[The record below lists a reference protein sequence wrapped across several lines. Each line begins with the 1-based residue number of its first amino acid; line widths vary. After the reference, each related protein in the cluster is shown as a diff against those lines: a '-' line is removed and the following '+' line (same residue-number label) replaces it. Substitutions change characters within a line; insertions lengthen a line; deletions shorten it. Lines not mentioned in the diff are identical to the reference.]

1 VKKLPTTLL
10 SALILLFMAIGMI
23 ACTEPQEEESAIL
36 NQEITSHEGEPILVG
51 PITRAGL
58 EQGTYN
64 TWFSSEY
71 SNYSLDSISLDSI
84 GDRIAEVSVA
94 IYLGTWCSDT
104 QREVPRFFKLL
115 DYLNY
120 DSEKVTLIG
129 LDNHPDRDL
138 QSPGGEEKGKDI
150 NYVPTF
156 IFSKDGHELGRI
168 IETPNETLEIDLLRI
183 LATQKTG

>member
-1 VKKLPTTLL
+1 
-10 SALILLFMAIGMI
+10 MAIGMM
-23 ACTEPQEEESAIL
+23 ACAEAPLEESAML

-58 EQGTYN
+58 EQVTYN
-64 TWFSSEY
+64 AWFSHEY
-71 SNYSLDSISLDSI
+71 GHYTLDSISLDSI
-84 GDRIAEVSVA
+84 GDRMAEVSVA

-120 DSEKVTLIG
+120 DSKKVVMIG
-129 LDNHPDRDL
+129 LDHHPDRNL

-156 IFSKDGHELGRI
+156 IFSKGGNELGRI
-168 IETPNETLEIDLLRI
+168 IETPDETLEIDLLRI
-183 LATQKTG
+183 LVTPKTG

>member
-10 SALILLFMAIGMI
+10 SALILFFMAIGMI
-23 ACTEPQEEESAIL
+23 ACTEAQQEEPGIL

-58 EQGTYN
+58 EQGSYN

-71 SNYSLDSISLDSI
+71 GNYSLDSIRLDSI
-84 GDRIAEVSVA
+84 GDRFAEVSVA

-120 DSEKVTLIG
+120 DAAKVTLIG

>member
-1 VKKLPTTLL
+1 MKKSPTTIL
-10 SALILLFMAIGMI
+10 STLILFFMAIGMI
-23 ACTEPQEEESAIL
+23 ACTEAQQEESAIL
-36 NQEITSHEGEPILVG
+36 NQEIISHEGEPILVG

-64 TWFSSEY
+64 TWFSFEY
-71 SNYSLDSISLDSI
+71 GYYTLDSISLDSI

-120 DSEKVTLIG
+120 DSEKVTMIG
-129 LDNHPDRDL
+129 LDNHPDRDM
-138 QSPGGEEKGKDI
+138 QSPGGEEKSKDI
-150 NYVPTF
+150 NFVPTF
-156 IFSKDGHELGRI
+156 IFSKDGNELGRI
-168 IETPNETLEIDLLRI
+168 IEIPDETLEIDLLRI
-183 LATQKTG
+183 LATH

>member
-1 VKKLPTTLL
+1 MKKSPTPLL
-10 SALILLFMAIGMI
+10 STLILFFIAIGMI
-23 ACTEPQEEESAIL
+23 ACTETQEEESATL
-36 NQEITSHEGEPILVG
+36 NQEITSQEGEPILVG

-71 SNYSLDSISLDSI
+71 DSYTIDSVSLDSI
-84 GDRIAEVSVA
+84 GDRLAEVSVA

-120 DSEKVTLIG
+120 DSENVTLIG

-156 IFSKDGHELGRI
+156 IFSKEGKELGRI
-168 IETPNETLEIDLLRI
+168 IETPNETLEVDLLGV
-183 LATQKTG
+183 LGTLEAG